1 MDIDNEN
8 RDEDNIND
16 DNQASDSVSEDIHE
30 INERLIDIKNNAI
43 DYIKENP
50 VKAIGVSFAAGI
62 ILAQIFRK
70 LK

>member
-1 MDIDNEN
+1 MDNHNEN
-8 RDEDNIND
+8 RDDDNIND
-16 DNQASDSVSEDIHE
+16 DHQASDTVSEDIHE
-30 INERLIDIKNNAI
+30 INERIIDIKNNAI